1 MKDHSKF
8 YNWLRFMAIV
18 SIVVGVFSLI
28 LLITSGAFVPRESD
42 NLPSAFYAFPTQ
54 RIMLDFMILV
64 SGLSGIAFG
73 VCDFLCRL
81 KAVGILAVVKAV
93 ILVGLCLVYSSH
105 LIPFISIVYFL
116 CGIYALKCNKYEINN
131 LKLKTA

>member
-18 SIVVGVFSLI
+18 SIVVGVFLLI

-42 NLPSAFYAFPTQ
+42 NLPSAFYASPTQ
-54 RIMLDFMILV
+54 RIILDFMILA

-73 VCDFLCRL
+73 IFDFLCRL

-93 ILVGLCLVYSSH
+93 ILVGLCLVYSNY
-105 LIPFISIVYFL
+105 LTPFISIVYFI
-116 CGIYALKCNKYEINN
+116 CGIYALKCNKDETNN
-131 LKLKTA
+131 SKLKTA